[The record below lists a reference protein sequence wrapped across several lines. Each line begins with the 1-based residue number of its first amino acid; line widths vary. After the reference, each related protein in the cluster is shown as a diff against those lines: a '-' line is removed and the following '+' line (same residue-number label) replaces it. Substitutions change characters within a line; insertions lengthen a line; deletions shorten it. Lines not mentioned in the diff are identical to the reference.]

1 MPWSCVPRSGSGP
14 WELQLYRA
22 VRQLGQ
28 ASGRPR
34 IAGKDGA
41 VQGGQGGGWPG
52 ASSPL
57 LQLRLIQKG
66 LCPRYRQQGKDQ
78 GGGSSTLPSFVCKG
92 NRLWLGGCLSPSLGK
107 AQEHSQRNPEKFV
120 PCPQAPLQRPPAVQ
134 PARIS
139 LQHAE
144 GGSREP
150 FKGRGQCF
158 LRTASSDL
166 TQRLLDWLAPPPTAF
181 SFPSRLFSGDPGSGS
196 RRGSAATAGTEGGSR
211 A

>member
-1 MPWSCVPRSGSGP
+1 MGAAVIPGSSPAGSGVGEAEDC
-14 WELQLYRA
+14 WERW
-22 VRQLGQ
+22 
-28 ASGRPR
+28 ASAGRPGWGLAR
-34 IAGKDGA
+34 GVLPSAPAPHDTKGPLSSLQAAGKGP
-41 VQGGQGGGWPG
+41 GWWLFYAP
-52 ASSPL
+52 
-57 LQLRLIQKG
+57 
-66 LCPRYRQQGKDQ
+66 C
-78 GGGSSTLPSFVCKG
+78 FVCKG

-120 PCPQAPLQRPPAVQ
+120 PCPQALLQRPPAVQ
-134 PARIS
+134 PAGIS
-139 LQHAE
+139 RQHAE

-196 RRGSAATAGTEGGSR
+196 RRRSAATAGTEGGSR